1 MTTLLIENSRVLDV
15 HALTLRTGLSV
26 LVQDG
31 RIAAVGADLVAP
43 EGATVLDARGMT
55 LMPGL
60 IDCHVHVVASSFN
73 LGAVAK
79 MPNVFTMMRSL
90 PIMKGMLERG
100 FTTVRDA
107 GGADWSLAEA
117 VRTGLVQGPRIFPS
131 GKALS
136 QTGGHADFRE
146 RNDNLDV
153 CSCAYKLG
161 NIGRVVDGVDACR
174 LAVREEILKG
184 AAHLPVGQGAV
195 ANRRAC
201 RLP

>member
-107 GGADWSLAEA
+107 GGPVTPAGVGTMAACNRL
-117 VRTGLVQGPRIFPS
+117 GVQPS
-131 GKALS
+131 SDSTPTARPC
-136 QTGGHADFRE
+136 TTAT
-146 RNDNLDV
+146 
-153 CSCAYKLG
+153 
-161 NIGRVVDGVDACR
+161 ACW
-174 LAVREEILKG
+174 
-184 AAHLPVGQGAV
+184 
-195 ANRRAC
+195 
-201 RLP
+201 

>member
-117 VRTGLVQGPRIFPS
+117 VRTGLVQGPRGQLDGLNLVGLKRRGVERSDITAMRAAFQM
-131 GKALS
+131 LS
-136 QTGGHADFRE
+136 QGEGSF
-146 RNDNLDV
+146 LDRARKI
-153 CSCAYKLG
+153 SEETDSAY
-161 NIGRVVDGVDACR
+161 
-174 LAVREEILKG
+174 VREMTDFILG
-184 AAHLPVGQGAV
+184 ASDRNFLTPK
-195 ANRRAC
+195 
-201 RLP
+201 

>member
-73 LGAVAK
+73 LGDVAI
-79 MPNVFTMMRSL
+79 VV
-90 PIMKGMLERG
+90 G
-100 FTTVRDA
+100 V
-107 GGADWSLAEA
+107 
-117 VRTGLVQGPRIFPS
+117 VGLV
-131 GKALS
+131 LS
-136 QTGGHADFRE
+136 E
-146 RNDNLDV
+146 
-153 CSCAYKLG
+153 
-161 NIGRVVDGVDACR
+161 GVSAR
-174 LAVREEILKG
+174 RRRSPG
-184 AAHLPVGQGAV
+184 A
-195 ANRRAC
+195 RRAG
-201 RLP
+201 R